1 MRQKSFL
8 PLIFALMGLLGS
20 CSGYR
25 YTQTDNPFQQYG
37 VDSLSVPM
45 FYNYSSLPEVSSSFT
60 RETYKLL
67 TGFSGLRLRSGWST
81 STDAVLIGI
90 IRSEEKMHDVLKAQN
105 MRVAQGV
112 AKDNIGDK
120 RPDFYVPAATN
131 VSLVVQVVVIKRPT
145 PEELTL
151 LRSELGP
158 KLPPQGK
165 ILFNETFNLNTQFN
179 REVFDGADGSV
190 VATQNAG
197 ALRRT
202 KDTLAL
208 RAAEQIRD
216 MILYAF

>member
-1 MRQKSFL
+1 M
-8 PLIFALMGLLGS
+8 AS

-25 YTQTDNPFQQYG
+25 YTQGDNPFQQYG

-45 FYNYSSLPEVSSSFT
+45 FYNYSSMPEVASSFT

-90 IRSEEKMHDVLKAQN
+90 IRSDEKLRDVVTPQDL
-105 MRVAQGV
+105 RVAQGV
-112 AKDNIGDK
+112 AKENIGTQ
-120 RPDFYVPAATN
+120 RPEFYVPGASR
-131 VSLVVQVVVIKRPT
+131 VSLTLQVIVVKRPT
-145 PEELTL
+145 SEELTL

-158 KLPPQGK
+158 KLPAQGK
-165 ILFNETFNLNTQFN
+165 ILFNESFHLDERFN
-179 REVFDGADGSV
+179 REIFDEEGGSV

-197 ALRRT
+197 VLRRT

>member
-8 PLIFALMGLLGS
+8 TLFFALMGLLAS

-25 YTQTDNPFQQYG
+25 YTQTANPFQQYG

-45 FYNYSSLPEVSSSFT
+45 FYNYSSIPEVSSSFT

-67 TGFSGLRLRSGWST
+67 TGFSGLRLRSGWS
-81 STDAVLIGI
+81 SNTDAVLIGI
-90 IRSEEKMHDVLKAQN
+90 IRSNEKLNEVLKPDN
-105 MRVAQGV
+105 LRVAQGV
-112 AKDNIGDK
+112 APEAIGDQ
-120 RPDFYVPAATN
+120 RPDFSVPSATRVN
-131 VSLVVQVVVIKRPT
+131 LILQVVVVKRPT
-145 PEELTL
+145 TEELAL

-165 ILFNETFNLNTQFN
+165 ILFNESFTLDETFN
-179 REVFDGADGSV
+179 REIFDGANTSV

-202 KDTLAL
+202 KDTMAL